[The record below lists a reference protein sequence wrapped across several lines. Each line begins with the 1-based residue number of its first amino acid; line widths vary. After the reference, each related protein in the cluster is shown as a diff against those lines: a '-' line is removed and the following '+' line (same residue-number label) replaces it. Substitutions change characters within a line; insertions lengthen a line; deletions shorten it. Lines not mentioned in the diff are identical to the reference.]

1 MERAITI
8 SAEAHA
14 GQKDHAGAPYILHPI
29 RLMIQMDSESAMMA
43 AVLHDVVENSVWTL
57 DDLRKEGFSNEVL
70 NAVDSLTHR
79 DKEGEDYWDY
89 IQRTKSDPI
98 AIKVKLADLEDN
110 LNPDRL
116 NEVTE
121 KDEKRFDRYRKAQN
135 LLLPVSYVICLH

>member
-1 MERAITI
+1 LTLERAIAI
-8 SAEAHA
+8 AAEAHA
-14 GQKDHAGAPYILHPI
+14 GQKDRAGAPYILHPI
-29 RLMIQMDSESAMMA
+29 RLMIQMDSENAMMA

-89 IQRTKSDPI
+89 IQRAKSDPI

-116 NEVTE
+116 NEITE
-121 KDEKRFDRYRKAQN
+121 KDEKRFDRYRKAQEM
-135 LLLPVSYVICLH
+135 LL

>member
-1 MERAITI
+1 MTLERAIAI
-8 SAEAHA
+8 ASEAHA
-14 GQKDHAGAPYILHPI
+14 GQKDRAGAPYILHPI
-29 RLMIQMDSESAMMA
+29 RLMIQMNSEDAMMA

-89 IQRTKSDPI
+89 IQRAKSDPI

-116 NEVTE
+116 NEITE
-121 KDEKRFDRYRKAQN
+121 KDEKRFDRYRKAQEM
-135 LLLPVSYVICLH
+135 LL

>member
-1 MERAITI
+1 LTLERAIAI
-8 SAEAHA
+8 AAEAHA
-14 GQKDHAGAPYILHPI
+14 GQKDRAGAPYILHPI
-29 RLMIQMDSESAMMA
+29 RLMIQMDSEDAMMA

-89 IQRTKSDPI
+89 IQRAKSDPI

-121 KDEKRFDRYRKAQN
+121 KDEKRFDRYRKAQEM
-135 LLLPVSYVICLH
+135 LL

>member
-1 MERAITI
+1 MTLERAIAI
-8 SAEAHA
+8 AAEAHA
-14 GQKDHAGAPYILHPI
+14 GQKDRGGAPYILHPI
-29 RLMIQMDSESAMMA
+29 RLMIQMDSEDAMMA
-43 AVLHDVVENSVWTL
+43 AVLHDVVEDSVWTL

-89 IQRTKSDPI
+89 IQRAKSDPI

-121 KDEKRFDRYRKAQN
+121 KDEKRFDRYRKAQEM
-135 LLLPVSYVICLH
+135 LL

>member
-1 MERAITI
+1 MTLERAIAI
-8 SAEAHA
+8 AAEAHA
-14 GQKDHAGAPYILHPI
+14 GQKDRAGAPYILHPI
-29 RLMIQMDSESAMMA
+29 RLMIQMDSENAMMA
-43 AVLHDVVENSVWTL
+43 AVLHDVVENSTWTL

-89 IQRTKSDPI
+89 IQRAKSDPI

-116 NEVTE
+116 NEITE
-121 KDEKRFDRYRKAQN
+121 KDEKRFDRYRKAQEM
-135 LLLPVSYVICLH
+135 LL

>member
-1 MERAITI
+1 MTLERAIAI
-8 SAEAHA
+8 AAEAHA
-14 GQKDHAGAPYILHPI
+14 GQKDRGGAPYILHPI
-29 RLMIQMDSESAMMA
+29 RLMIQMDSENVMMA

-70 NAVDSLTHR
+70 NAVDCLTHR

-89 IQRTKSDPI
+89 IQRAKSDPI

-121 KDEKRFDRYRKAQN
+121 KDEKRFDRYRKAQEM
-135 LLLPVSYVICLH
+135 LL

>member
-1 MERAITI
+1 MTLGRAISI
-8 SAEAHA
+8 AAEAHA
-14 GQKDHAGAPYILHPI
+14 GQKDRAGAPYILHPI
-29 RLMIQMDSESAMMA
+29 RLMIQMDSEDAMMA
-43 AVLHDVVENSVWTL
+43 AVLHDVVEDSTWTL

-89 IQRTKSDPI
+89 IQRAKSDPI

-116 NEVTE
+116 NEITE
-121 KDEKRFDRYRKAQN
+121 KDEKRFDRYRKAQEM
-135 LLLPVSYVICLH
+135 LL

>member
-1 MERAITI
+1 MTLERAIAI
-8 SAEAHA
+8 AAEAHA
-14 GQKDHAGAPYILHPI
+14 GQKDRAGAPYILHPI
-29 RLMIQMDSESAMMA
+29 QLMIQMDSESAMMA

-89 IQRTKSDPI
+89 IQRAKSDPI

-121 KDEKRFDRYRKAQN
+121 KDEKRFDRYRKAQEM
-135 LLLPVSYVICLH
+135 LL

>member
-1 MERAITI
+1 MTLGRAISI
-8 SAEAHA
+8 AAEAHA
-14 GQKDHAGAPYILHPI
+14 GQKDRAGAPYILHPI
-29 RLMIQMDSESAMMA
+29 RLMIQMDSENAMMA
-43 AVLHDVVENSVWTL
+43 AVLHDVVENSTWTL

-89 IQRTKSDPI
+89 IQRAKSDPI

-121 KDEKRFDRYRKAQN
+121 KDEKRFDRYRKAQEI
-135 LLLPVSYVICLH
+135 LL

>member
-1 MERAITI
+1 MTLGRAISI
-8 SAEAHA
+8 AAEAHA
-14 GQKDHAGAPYILHPI
+14 GQKDRAGAPYILHPI
-29 RLMIQMDSESAMMA
+29 RLMIQMDSEDAMMA

-89 IQRTKSDPI
+89 IQRAKSDPI

-116 NEVTE
+116 NEITE
-121 KDEKRFDRYRKAQN
+121 KDEKRFDRYRKAQEM
-135 LLLPVSYVICLH
+135 LL

>member
-1 MERAITI
+1 MTLERAIAI
-8 SAEAHA
+8 AAEAHA
-14 GQKDHAGAPYILHPI
+14 DQKDRGGAPYILHPI
-29 RLMIQMDSESAMMA
+29 RLMIQMDSEDAMIT
-43 AVLHDVVENSVWTL
+43 AVLHDVVEDSVWTL

-89 IQRTKSDPI
+89 IQRAKSDPI

-121 KDEKRFDRYRKAQN
+121 KDEKRFDRYRKAQEM
-135 LLLPVSYVICLH
+135 LL

>member
-1 MERAITI
+1 MTLERAIAI
-8 SAEAHA
+8 AAEAHA
-14 GQKDHAGAPYILHPI
+14 GQKDRAGAPYILHPI
-29 RLMIQMDSESAMMA
+29 RLMIQMDSENAMMA

-89 IQRTKSDPI
+89 IQRAKSDPI

-116 NEVTE
+116 NEITE
-121 KDEKRFDRYRKAQN
+121 KDEKRFDRYRKAQEM
-135 LLLPVSYVICLH
+135 LL

>member
-1 MERAITI
+1 LTLERAIAI
-8 SAEAHA
+8 AAEAHA
-14 GQKDHAGAPYILHPI
+14 DQKDRAGAPYILHPI
-29 RLMIQMDSESAMMA
+29 RLMIQMDSENAMMA

-89 IQRTKSDPI
+89 IQRAKSDPI

-116 NEVTE
+116 NEITE
-121 KDEKRFDRYRKAQN
+121 KDEKRFDRYRKAQEM
-135 LLLPVSYVICLH
+135 LL

>member
-1 MERAITI
+1 MTLERAIAI
-8 SAEAHA
+8 AAEAHA
-14 GQKDHAGAPYILHPI
+14 GQKDRAGAPYILHPI
-29 RLMIQMDSESAMMA
+29 RLMIQMDSENAMMA

-57 DDLRKEGFSNEVL
+57 DDLRKEEFSNEVL

-89 IQRTKSDPI
+89 IQRAKSDPI

-116 NEVTE
+116 NEITE
-121 KDEKRFDRYRKAQN
+121 KDEKRFDRYRKAQEM
-135 LLLPVSYVICLH
+135 LL

>member
-1 MERAITI
+1 MTLERAIAI
-8 SAEAHA
+8 AAEAHA
-14 GQKDHAGAPYILHPI
+14 DQKDRAGAPYILHPI
-29 RLMIQMDSESAMMA
+29 RLMIQMDSENAMMA

-89 IQRTKSDPI
+89 IQRAKSDPI

-121 KDEKRFDRYRKAQN
+121 KDEKRFDSYHKAQEM
-135 LLLPVSYVICLH
+135 LL

>member
-1 MERAITI
+1 MTLERAIAI
-8 SAEAHA
+8 AAEAHA
-14 GQKDHAGAPYILHPI
+14 GQKDRAGAPYILHPI
-29 RLMIQMDSESAMMA
+29 RLMIQMDSENAMMA
-43 AVLHDVVENSVWTL
+43 AVLHDVVENSAWTL

-89 IQRTKSDPI
+89 IQRAKSDPI

-116 NEVTE
+116 NEITE
-121 KDEKRFDRYRKAQN
+121 KDEKRFDRYRKAQEM
-135 LLLPVSYVICLH
+135 LL

>member
-1 MERAITI
+1 MTLERAIAI
-8 SAEAHA
+8 AAEAHA
-14 GQKDHAGAPYILHPI
+14 GQKDRAGAPYILHPI
-29 RLMIQMDSESAMMA
+29 RLMIQMDSENAMMA
-43 AVLHDVVENSVWTL
+43 AVLHDVVENSVWAL
-57 DDLRKEGFSNEVL
+57 DDLRKEGYSNEVL

-89 IQRTKSDPI
+89 IQRAKSDPI

-121 KDEKRFDRYRKAQN
+121 KDEKRFDRYRKAQEM
-135 LLLPVSYVICLH
+135 LL

>member
-1 MERAITI
+1 MTLERAIAI
-8 SAEAHA
+8 AAEAHA
-14 GQKDHAGAPYILHPI
+14 GQKDRAGAPYILHPI
-29 RLMIQMDSESAMMA
+29 RLMIQMDSEDAMMA

-89 IQRTKSDPI
+89 IQRAKSDPI

-121 KDEKRFDRYRKAQN
+121 KDEKRFDRYRKAQEM
-135 LLLPVSYVICLH
+135 LL

>member
-1 MERAITI
+1 MTLERAIAI
-8 SAEAHA
+8 AAEAHA
-14 GQKDHAGAPYILHPI
+14 GQNDRAGAPYILHPI
-29 RLMIQMDSESAMMA
+29 RLMIQMDSENAMMA

-89 IQRTKSDPI
+89 IQRAKSDPI

-116 NEVTE
+116 NEITE
-121 KDEKRFDRYRKAQN
+121 KDEKRFDRYRKAQEM
-135 LLLPVSYVICLH
+135 LL

>member
-1 MERAITI
+1 MTLGRAISI
-8 SAEAHA
+8 AAEAHA
-14 GQKDHAGAPYILHPI
+14 GQKDRAGAPYILHPI
-29 RLMIQMDSESAMMA
+29 RLMIQMDSENAMMA

-89 IQRTKSDPI
+89 IQRAKSDPI

-121 KDEKRFDRYRKAQN
+121 KDEKRFDRYRKAQEM
-135 LLLPVSYVICLH
+135 LL

>member
-1 MERAITI
+1 MTLERAIAI
-8 SAEAHA
+8 AAEAHA
-14 GQKDHAGAPYILHPI
+14 GQKDRAEAPYILHPI
-29 RLMIQMDSESAMMA
+29 RLMIQMDSEDAMMA

-79 DKEGEDYWDY
+79 DKEGENYWDY
-89 IQRTKSDPI
+89 IQRAKSDPI

-116 NEVTE
+116 NAVTE
-121 KDEKRFDRYRKAQN
+121 KDEKRFDRYRKAQKM
-135 LLLPVSYVICLH
+135 LL

>member
-1 MERAITI
+1 MTLERAIAI
-8 SAEAHA
+8 AAEAHA
-14 GQKDHAGAPYILHPI
+14 GQKDRAGAPYILHPI
-29 RLMIQMDSESAMMA
+29 RLMIQMDSENAMMA

-89 IQRTKSDPI
+89 IQRAKSDPI

-116 NEVTE
+116 N
-121 KDEKRFDRYRKAQN
+121 
-135 LLLPVSYVICLH
+135 

>member
-1 MERAITI
+1 MTLERAIAI
-8 SAEAHA
+8 AAEAHA
-14 GQKDHAGAPYILHPI
+14 GQKDRGGAPYILHPI
-29 RLMIQMDSESAMMA
+29 RLMIQMDSEDAMMA

-57 DDLRKEGFSNEVL
+57 DDLRKEGYSNEVL

-89 IQRTKSDPI
+89 IQRAKSDPI

-121 KDEKRFDRYRKAQN
+121 KDEKRFDRYRKAQEM
-135 LLLPVSYVICLH
+135 LL

>member
-1 MERAITI
+1 MERAIAI
-8 SAEAHA
+8 AAEAHA
-14 GQKDHAGAPYILHPI
+14 GQKDRAGAPYILHPI
-29 RLMIQMDSESAMMA
+29 RLMIQMDSENAMMA

-89 IQRTKSDPI
+89 IQRAKSDPI

-116 NEVTE
+116 NEITE
-121 KDEKRFDRYRKAQN
+121 KDEKRFDRYRKAQEM
-135 LLLPVSYVICLH
+135 LL